1 VVQSAAPEILDLYQ
15 DLMPQAHAAQIDHVP
30 ALAMQFS
37 NDCSQIADV
46 VESMA
51 QSSTWDPSESVLKL
65 RELSDMAF
73 EKQMVRAIWHSTL
86 PIRNVECQTLLFSP
100 LNGVAFWKT

>member
-1 VVQSAAPEILDLYQ
+1 
-15 DLMPQAHAAQIDHVP
+15 MPQAHAPQIDHVP

-51 QSSTWDPSESVLKL
+51 QSSTWDPTISVMKL
-65 RELSDMAF
+65 RELSVMAY
-73 EKQMVRAIWHSTL
+73 EKQMVRTRHTYLS
-86 PIRNVECQTLLFSP
+86 RVC
-100 LNGVAFWKT
+100 